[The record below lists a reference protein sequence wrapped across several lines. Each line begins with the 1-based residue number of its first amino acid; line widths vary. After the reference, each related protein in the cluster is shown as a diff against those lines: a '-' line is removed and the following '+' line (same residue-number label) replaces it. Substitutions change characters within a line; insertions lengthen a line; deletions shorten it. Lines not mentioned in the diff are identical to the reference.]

1 MPAVRLAV
9 VGVGVWG
16 TSVVRALVAE
26 PRAEV
31 RWLCDRSAAALARA
45 HAVAPGARIAE
56 RVEDVLAAR
65 DVDAVVVATPSST
78 HAELAARALASGR
91 HVLVE
96 KPMAL
101 SVRDAE
107 EVAAAAARAGSVL
120 LVGHLM
126 LYHPVVERMR
136 ELIDRGDLGDLYY
149 LTSTRANLGR
159 LRSDENALWSLGPHD
174 LSMLDYLV
182 RAPVATVTARGQ
194 SFLQPGIHDVVFV
207 TLGFAPRPGAPALAH
222 VHVSWLNPRK
232 ERRMVVVG
240 SKKMVEFDDV
250 APDKLHIYD
259 RGYDRPPEF
268 ASFAEYLTLRNGDVT
283 IPQIPMVEPLAAEIR
298 HFLDCIERR
307 ATPRTDAASGVRVV
321 RMLAAA
327 QASLDEVG
335 G

>member
-1 MPAVRLAV
+1 MPVRIAVIGA
-9 VGVGVWG
+9 GSWG
-16 TSVVRALVAE
+16 CSLVRAFAAE
-26 PRAEV
+26 PRAEL
-31 RWLCDRSAAALARA
+31 RWLCDRSAPALARA
-45 HAVAPGARIAE
+45 HAIAPAARLTE
-56 RVEDVLAAR
+56 RVDDVLAAR

-78 HAELAARALASGR
+78 HAELACRALASGR

-101 SVRDAE
+101 SVKDAE
-107 EVAAAAARAGSVL
+107 AVAAAAARAGSVL

-126 LYHPVVERMR
+126 LYHPVVERIR
-136 ELIDRGDLGDLYY
+136 ELVERGDLGDLYY
-149 LTSTRANLGR
+149 LSSTRANLGK

-174 LSMLDYLV
+174 LSMIDYLV
-182 RAPVATVTARGQ
+182 RAPVATVTARGE

-207 TLGFAPRPGAPALAH
+207 TLGFAPRPGAPSLAH
-222 VHVSWLNPRK
+222 MHVSWLNPRK

-240 SKKMVEFDDV
+240 SKKMIEFDDV

-283 IPQIPMVEPLAAEIR
+283 IPQVPMVEPLAAEIR
-298 HFLDCIERR
+298 HFLDCIEHG

-327 QASLDEVG
+327 QASLDQG
-335 G
+335 AR